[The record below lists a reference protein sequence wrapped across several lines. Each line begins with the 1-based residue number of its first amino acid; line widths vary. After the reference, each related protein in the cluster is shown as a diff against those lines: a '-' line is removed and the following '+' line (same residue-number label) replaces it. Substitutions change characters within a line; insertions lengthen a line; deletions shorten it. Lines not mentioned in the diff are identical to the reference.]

1 MKFDENLREL
11 RKEKGHSQEELAYK
25 LNVTRQTVSKW
36 ENGSAM
42 PDLKKLTELAEFFGV
57 SMDTLLGLGVESG
70 STSGNDNSNFDA
82 YVQYTE
88 QKIAALE
95 ESRNQD
101 IRKKFTILICL
112 FTAVMLLLFV
122 CFINYSNGIRNEL
135 NSLSINYSYLYNQVN
150 SINYSGG
157 DNYWESKSDDVTVSF
172 LSVDPE
178 KPYIVEAQ
186 FKYSP
191 TSYAKG
197 SKVYFSVPKE
207 DKSIERLE
215 AEEING
221 EFVLTTK
228 IDITIKGEYYFYLD
242 DGNEIVKE
250 ELYFY
255 PEDLYCSFGENY
267 IYFAVYKQNGLIEN
281 KYYFENYNE
290 DNELYWSGIASDKLV
305 SARFIVEGDGKEVFN
320 TELELE
326 QRDISDE
333 TVIKLLNY
341 TAEIPSVKNLRA
353 YILATDELGIVYRHY
368 IDLEINFGDGSSES
382 QFHYG
387 EYDTIIFDIEGKG
400 KVAVSDSEDIIQEKV
415 SQIED

>member
-11 RKEKGHSQEELAYK
+11 RKEKGYSQEELACK

-57 SMDTLLGLGVESG
+57 SMDDLLKLDVEDG
-70 STSGNDNSNFDA
+70 RETSSDNSSFEA

-88 QKIAALE
+88 QRIAALE

-150 SINYSGG
+150 SFNYSGSN
-157 DNYWESKSDDVTVSF
+157 NYWGSKSDDVTFSL

-191 TSYAKG
+191 MSYAKG

-221 EFVLTTK
+221 EFVLTTN
-228 IDITIKGEYYFYLD
+228 IDLTVEGEYYFFLD

-250 ELYFY
+250 ELYMDPVY
-255 PEDLYCSFGENY
+255 LYCEITTENSVVMY
-267 IYFAVYKQNGLIEN
+267 SVSKQSGKNAGS
-281 KYYFENYNE
+281 YYFENTY
-290 DNELYWSGIASDKLV
+290 DCHELYWSSLSSDKIAKAEFV
-305 SARFIVEGDGKEVFN
+305 VETAGKEVFN
-320 TELELE
+320 QSL
-326 QRDISDE
+326 DFDNADGSS
-333 TVIKLLNY
+333 VIKLSDY
-341 TAEIPSVKNLRA
+341 TVKMDDPHG
-353 YILATDELGIVYRHY
+353 ILAYVSVTDEKGVKYRYFLTMCVIEDFGDPYIHGEQVQIIFQDENGDVAIGY
-368 IDLEINFGDGSSES
+368 IDDL
-382 QFHYG
+382 
-387 EYDTIIFDIEGKG
+387 IEQ
-400 KVAVSDSEDIIQEKV
+400 VSDIYEDY
-415 SQIED
+415 

>member
-11 RKEKGHSQEELAYK
+11 RKEKGYSQEELAYK

-57 SMDTLLGLGVESG
+57 SMDALLGLDVDGAKETDSG
-70 STSGNDNSNFDA
+70 DSTFEA

-157 DNYWESKSDDVTVSF
+157 DNYWESKSVDVTASL

-178 KPYIVEAQ
+178 KPYIVQ
-186 FKYSP
+186 MQLKYSP
-191 TSYAKG
+191 MSYAKG

-207 DKSIERLE
+207 DKNIERLE

-221 EFVLTTK
+221 EFVLTTN
-228 IDITIKGEYYFYLD
+228 IDITVAGEYYFFLD

-250 ELYFY
+250 ELYIY
-255 PEDLYCSFGENY
+255 PEDLYCSFGENHLNY
-267 IYFAVYKQNGLIEN
+267 SVSKVNTFDK
-281 KYYFENYNE
+281 KYYFEIYNE
-290 DNELYWSGIASDKLV
+290 DNKLFWSGIASDKLV
-305 SARFIVEGDGKEVFN
+305 SAQFIVESSGKEIFSK
-320 TELELE
+320 ELEIIQNDSLKG
-326 QRDISDE
+326 
-333 TVIKLLNY
+333 TFIKLSNY
-341 TAEIPSVKNLRA
+341 TVEIINFSNLRA
-353 YILATDELGIVYRHY
+353 YVLATDELGIVYKHY
-368 IDLEINFGDGSSES
+368 INLESADIWMDSPYY
-382 QFHYG
+382 YG
-387 EYDTIIFDIEGKG
+387 EEYNVIIFDVAGKG
-400 KVAVSDSEDIIQEKV
+400 KVKVGEAEVITEEKV
-415 SQIED
+415 SELNNY